1 MSAEAGVGVRFEG
14 VSVSLG
20 GRPVLRDATF
30 EIHPGERTAFVGPNG
45 GGKTTL
51 VRTLLGIL
59 APSAGRIAFVGEDG
73 REIPRPRMGFLSQRS
88 TLAFDAPLSAED
100 LVAFSLSPR
109 AGFRRHA
116 DASRQARAALLRVG
130 LPEDRLGIPV
140 GLLSG
145 GQRQRVLLARAVAG
159 APPLILLDEA
169 DTALDAAGLATLRR
183 LVTEEVAAG
192 RTVVYV
198 THDSDAMGGADA
210 VFRVDGQVTEEPV
223 DA

>member
-1 MSAEAGVGVRFEG
+1 MNVGVRFEG
-14 VSVSLG
+14 VSVALD
-20 GRPVLRDATF
+20 GRPVLRDASF
-30 EIHPGERTAFVGPNG
+30 EIRAGERTAFVGPNG

-59 APSAGRIAFVGEDG
+59 KPATGRIAFLGDGG
-73 REIPRPRMGFLSQRS
+73 REVPRPRMGFLSQRS

-100 LVAFSLSPR
+100 LVAFSLSPG
-109 AGFRRHA
+109 AGFRKHA
-116 DASRQARAALLRVG
+116 EASREARAALLRVG
-130 LPEDRLGIPV
+130 LTEDRLGVPV

-159 APPLILLDEA
+159 APPLLVLDEA
-169 DTALDAAGLATLRR
+169 DTALDTAGLATLRR

-210 VFRVDGQVTEEPV
+210 VFRVDGVVTEEPV

>member
-1 MSAEAGVGVRFEG
+1 VNVGVRFEG

-20 GRPVLRDATF
+20 DRPVLRDASF
-30 EIHPGERTAFVGPNG
+30 EIRPGERTAFVGPNG

-59 APSAGRIAFVGEDG
+59 RPGKGRIAFFEQGGQEVA
-73 REIPRPRMGFLSQRS
+73 RPRIGFLSQRS
-88 TLAFDAPLSAED
+88 TVVLDAPLSAED
-100 LVAFSLSPR
+100 LVAFSLSPE
-109 AGFRRHA
+109 AGFRHRG
-116 DASRQARAALLRVG
+116 DAASEARAALVRSG
-130 LPEDRLGIPV
+130 LAADRFGVPV

-145 GQRQRVLLARAVAG
+145 GQRQRVLLARAIAG
-159 APPLILLDEA
+159 APPLLVLDEA

-183 LVTEEVAAG
+183 LVAEETAAG

-210 VFRVDGQVTEEPV
+210 VFRVDGAVTEEPV